1 MKAEN
6 LQDLIRRSS
15 STRQYFM
22 SLPVPDQMELHRYN
36 EHVKTADQLHRYVEY
51 LQTNGHL

>member
-15 STRQYFM
+15 STRKYFM
-22 SLPVPDQMELHRYN
+22 SLPVPAQLELHRYN
-36 EHVKTADQLHRYVEY
+36 EHVKTADQLHRYADY
-51 LQTNGHL
+51 FQTTGRL

>member
-15 STRQYFM
+15 STRRYFM
-22 SLPVPDQMELHRYN
+22 SLSVPEQIELHRYN
-36 EHVKTADQLHRYVEY
+36 EHVKTADQLHRYAE
-51 LQTNGHL
+51 HLHTAGRL